1 MVFQARVLGQL
12 LLDEGAITRD
22 SLDGALEEQRSTRDR
37 LGDVL
42 IRRGADPEV
51 VARALAAQLRL
62 DYSPPPLRCDAGAL
76 ALVNARLAARLK
88 VVPLTA
94 DERRMRVA
102 MADPLDAEAIDDL
115 QFQTGR
121 RVDPLVASRRAVE
134 AALSAYHATEVEA
147 IVTRLPKSRIVA
159 AEATESAEIAELR
172 RASEA
177 APVVALVD
185 LVFQRAVKAGAS
197 DVHIEP
203 AGGSLRV
210 RARVDGVLRDLVV
223 LPAHTAGAFASRIK
237 VMADMDIAVKRKP
250 QDGRA
255 IVRVDGRELGLRVST
270 LPAQNGEKTV
280 VRILDPANAGRSLE
294 QLGFDGGP
302 LERLTRLLGASHG
315 VILVTG
321 PTGSGKT
328 TTLYAALG
336 LLDRQTRN
344 LITLEDPIEYR
355 LEGLTQVQVQRRAG
369 LGFAAA
375 LRAVLRQDPDVIM
388 VGELRDRET
397 VETAMAAA
405 MTGHL
410 VLSTVH
416 TNDAPSA
423 ATRLID
429 MGAPPWL
436 IAAGLIGILAQRLV
450 RRLCEHCATRRL
462 AGTAELSRLGL
473 PGREVE
479 VREAKGC
486 HRCEGVGYRGRLG
499 IHELLGVDSRMREL
513 IGKGAPAEAIR
524 EVARESGHASLAQH
538 AWQKVRDGLTTLDE
552 VAPLLRLAAAEAPM
566 CPGCGEP
573 ARPGWRACPS
583 CGERLRRA
591 CPCGE
596 SLEKGWRFCP
606 RCAAAAPQSG
616 PNGSVAGAREAGTN
630 RQAAA

>member
-1 MVFQARVLGQL
+1 MGFQARVLGQL

-62 DYSPPPLRCDAGAL
+62 EYSPPPLHCEAGAL
-76 ALVNARLAARLK
+76 ALVDARLAARLG

-94 DERRMRVA
+94 DERRLRVA

-147 IVTRLPKSRIVA
+147 IVTRLPKSRLVVA
-159 AEATESAEIAELR
+159 EPSETAEVAELR

-255 IVRVDGRELGLRVST
+255 MVRVEGRELGLRIST

-280 VRILDPANAGRSLE
+280 VRILDPANADRSLE
-294 QLGFDGGP
+294 QLGFDAGP
-302 LERLTRLLGASHG
+302 LEQLTRLLGASHG

-336 LLDRQTRN
+336 RLDRQSRN

-450 RRLCEHCATRRL
+450 RRLCPHCSVRRQ
-462 AGTAELSRLGL
+462 AAPAELSRLGL
-473 PGREVE
+473 PAVEVE
-479 VREAKGC
+479 IREAKGC
-486 HRCEGVGYRGRLG
+486 HRCESVGYRGRLG
-499 IHELLGVDSRMREL
+499 IHELLGVDGRIREL

-524 EVARESGHASLAQH
+524 EVAREAGHVSLAQH
-538 AWQKVRDGLTTLDE
+538 AWKKVREGLTTLDE
-552 VAPLLRLAAAEAPM
+552 VAPLLRLAAAEAAV

-573 ARPGWRACPS
+573 SRPGWRACPS
-583 CGERLRRA
+583 CGERLRRGCA
-591 CPCGE
+591 CGE
-596 SLEKGWRFCP
+596 WLDKAWRFCP
-606 RCAAAAPQSG
+606 RCAAVAPGQGGPVEIQRTKAAG
-616 PNGSVAGAREAGTN
+616 RVA
-630 RQAAA
+630 